1 MLFCKVVNFVIKCRR
16 GMSTFVSKTNPV
28 TGKLDWV
35 VQNEDYDFQQE
46 VARQVQQHL
55 VVFELTVLYKLLELQ
70 LTNRFRVIRA
80 KVGLGLGLG
89 LE

>member
-1 MLFCKVVNFVIKCRR
+1 
-16 GMSTFVSKTNPV
+16 MSTFVSKTNPV